1 MIHDTRKQAI
11 CFVFSS
17 LMTCLAVGV
26 WCVRF
31 ELRFALHKE
40 ESTEFLFF
48 LPFLLGCSHG
58 SSRAFESD
66 ICSFGV
72 SFNDVES

>member
-1 MIHDTRKQAI
+1 M
-11 CFVFSS
+11 
-17 LMTCLAVGV
+17 MTCLAAGVG
-26 WCVRF
+26 CVRF

-40 ESTEFLFF
+40 EFTESFFF
-48 LPFLLGCSHG
+48 LPFLSGCSHG
-58 SSRAFESD
+58 SSRAFKPD